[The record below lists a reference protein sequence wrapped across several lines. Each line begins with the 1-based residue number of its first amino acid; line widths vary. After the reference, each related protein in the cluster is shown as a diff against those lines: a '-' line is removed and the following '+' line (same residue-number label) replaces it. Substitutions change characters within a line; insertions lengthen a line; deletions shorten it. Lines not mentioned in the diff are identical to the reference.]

1 MLYINT
7 SISNR
12 IEIFIF
18 LILGSVTLFSAQ
30 DSLSPSHL
38 SSDYWIYSGS
48 KEAQLLP
55 CDKKTVK
62 SAVNTPNSPD
72 SNPFWE
78 IPPPLLSVAKTNG
91 NP

>member
-1 MLYINT
+1 MLYIKT
-7 SISNR
+7 SFSNR

-78 IPPPLLSVAKTNG
+78 MPPPFISGKN
-91 NP
+91 